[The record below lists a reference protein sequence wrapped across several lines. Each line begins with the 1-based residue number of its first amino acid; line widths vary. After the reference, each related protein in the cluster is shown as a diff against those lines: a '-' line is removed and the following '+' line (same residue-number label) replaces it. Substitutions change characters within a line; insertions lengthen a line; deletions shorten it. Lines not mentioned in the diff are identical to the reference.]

1 MRPVPAGPLERE
13 KGSSQTVVKHRW
25 PRSVTGPTGTKGV
38 EEGLTRI
45 KTIWVIAVAL
55 GLTALSAGSA
65 HAQTAFAVS
74 TTCPNT
80 FTFATGAGANP
91 ASAGSNL
98 TWTFHNPNASAVQF
112 GWQVLED
119 NAQKGSAQ
127 AAANGDV
134 SIVTKL
140 VTPKETLVLASV
152 AGGLPPK
159 PCPLGRA
166 VFPAESTSTPTPT
179 PTETPT
185 PTATPTE
192 TAAPTETPTETAQ
205 PTASAATGASSA
217 LPSPPATGL
226 GSRGS
231 GDNSFVLLLLTLAL
245 GTVVVGGTTLALSR
259 KRD

>member
-1 MRPVPAGPLERE
+1 
-13 KGSSQTVVKHRW
+13 
-25 PRSVTGPTGTKGV
+25 
-38 EEGLTRI
+38 LTRI
-45 KTIWVIAVAL
+45 KTIWVMAVAL
-55 GLTALSAGSA
+55 GLTASSAGSA
-65 HAQTAFAVS
+65 HAQAAFAVS
-74 TTCPNT
+74 ATCPNT
-80 FTFATGAGANP
+80 FTFATGAAANP
-91 ASAGSNL
+91 ASAESNL
-98 TWTFHNPNASAVQF
+98 TWTFHNPNASPVQF

-166 VFPAESTSTPTPT
+166 VFPAESTP
-179 PTETPT
+179 TPT
-185 PTATPTE
+185 PTATPSPTTAPTE

-205 PTASAATGASSA
+205 PSASAAAGASSA

-231 GDNSFVLLLLTLAL
+231 GDNSFVLLLLALAL

>member
-1 MRPVPAGPLERE
+1 M
-13 KGSSQTVVKHRW
+13 
-25 PRSVTGPTGTKGV
+25 
-38 EEGLTRI
+38 TRI
-45 KTIWVIAVAL
+45 KTIWVMAVAL

-65 HAQTAFAVS
+65 HAQAAFAVS
-74 TTCPNT
+74 ATCPNT
-80 FTFATGAGANP
+80 FTFATGAAANP

-98 TWTFHNPNASAVQF
+98 TWTFHNPNASPVQF

-119 NAQKGSAQ
+119 NAQKGSTQ
-127 AAANGDV
+127 AAADGDV

-166 VFPAESTSTPTPT
+166 VFPAESTP
-179 PTETPT
+179 TPT
-185 PTATPTE
+185 PTATPSPTTAPTE
-192 TAAPTETPTETAQ
+192 TAAPTATPTETAQ
-205 PTASAATGASSA
+205 PTASAAAGASSA

-231 GDNSFVLLLLTLAL
+231 GDNSFVLLLLALAL